1 MPKLYKTSK
10 LKKRSRTRTR
20 TRKNNK
26 SLLFDAA
33 KVHPASIQLR
43 QK

>member
-1 MPKLYKTSK
+1 MPKLYKTNK
-10 LKKRSRTRTR
+10 LKKRSRKR

-26 SLLFDAA
+26 SLVFDAS
-33 KVHPASIQLR
+33 KIHPASIQLY